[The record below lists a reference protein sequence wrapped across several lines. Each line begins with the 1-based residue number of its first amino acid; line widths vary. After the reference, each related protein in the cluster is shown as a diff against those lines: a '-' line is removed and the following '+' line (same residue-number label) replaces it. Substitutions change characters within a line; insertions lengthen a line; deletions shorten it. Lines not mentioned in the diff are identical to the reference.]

1 MNTGHPT
8 DQSLQWRSPERRY
21 RSAHH
26 HPALLI
32 ELARSRRVADHLLL
46 RHTGLF
52 MDDILR
58 GDALLSDRQ
67 YRQLL
72 HNVETQKP
80 GAELALLW
88 GRQFFPGHYG
98 ALSTLIHNSQ
108 HLQQALECIQ
118 QYRHLACPL
127 VTPRWVTDGRWCYLV
142 WIDSGGAGSAR
153 HFASVAMMAALY
165 GLFRHRT
172 GTVSDWHYY
181 LADPVPKSQAD
192 YRVSLGDQLHTGTE
206 INLMIL
212 PKEDLFRHW
221 SDSSETL
228 FTVAS
233 HQLGNANHHVEAG
246 GLPEVIYRFLLR
258 TAEQPITLE
267 HTAAAFGISPSS
279 LKRQLSLCGTRFR
292 TLMDEARFHHSLYL
306 SHVKGLSTDQIAERL
321 SNGDSTNFRRSFK
334 RWTGMTPAQYR
345 EQLGSGH

>member
-1 MNTGHPT
+1 MKTRHPT
-8 DQSLQWRSPERRY
+8 DQALQWRSPARRF
-21 RSAHH
+21 RPAHH

-58 GDALLSDRQ
+58 GDALLSDSQ

-72 HNVETQKP
+72 LNVETQHP

-98 ALSTLIHNSQ
+98 ALSTLIHNSR

-142 WIDSGGAGSAR
+142 WIDSSGAGGAR
-153 HFASVAMMAALY
+153 HFASVAMMAAVY

-172 GTVSDWHYY
+172 GTGSEWHYY
-181 LADPVPKSQAD
+181 LAGPVTKSQAD
-192 YRVSLGDQLHTGTE
+192 YRVNLGDRLHTGTG

-212 PKEDLFRHW
+212 PREDLFRRW

-228 FTVAS
+228 FTVAW
-233 HQLGNANHHVEAG
+233 HQLSNTNHHFEAL

-258 TAEQPITLE
+258 AVDQPITLE
-267 HTAAAFGISPSS
+267 QTAAAFDISPSS
-279 LKRQLSLCGTRFR
+279 LKRQLALCDTRFR
-292 TLMDEARFHHSLYL
+292 SLLDEARFHHSLYL
-306 SHVKGLSTDQIAERL
+306 SHIRGLSTEQIAERL
-321 SNGDSTNFRRSFK
+321 SNGDRTNFRRSFR

-345 EQLGSGH
+345 EQLDPGH